1 MSSSGNRDVLV
12 DVFLWILLYWWAR
25 LSDVRAEALILFAC
39 KGEDKS
45 AVWLL
50 LVYLRFAI
58 YNCGSL

>member
-1 MSSSGNRDVLV
+1 MSSSGNRDVLE

-25 LSDVRAEALILFAC
+25 LSDVRPEALTLFAC
-39 KGEDKS
+39 EGEDKS
-45 AVWLL
+45 AVRLL